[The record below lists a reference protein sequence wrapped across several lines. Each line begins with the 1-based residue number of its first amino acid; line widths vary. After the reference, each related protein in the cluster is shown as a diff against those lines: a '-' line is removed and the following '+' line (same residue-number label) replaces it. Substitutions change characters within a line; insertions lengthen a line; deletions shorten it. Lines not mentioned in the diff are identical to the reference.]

1 MRCIAFL
8 RAINVAGHATV
19 KMVDLKQ
26 AFVSAGC
33 RDVETCIQS
42 GNVIFQSPGAG
53 NAPTGAL
60 VGALKALLGAE
71 PVLMVRTERELTELE
86 QSAPFTRT
94 SVAGDA
100 KLYVVFLARKPA
112 RRPALPLT
120 LPKEG
125 LETIAMTDRE
135 AFVVSPR
142 KKTGFYGFPNAFI
155 EAAPGVLVSSNHGYQ
170 DRRALEAIISRQ
182 SSIASQGSRRNSPSR
197 FVVSSNRTRTSKIS
211 GSKPGARTSI
221 R

>member
-42 GNVIFQSPGAG
+42 GNVVFESPGAG

-60 VGALKALLGAE
+60 LGALKALLGAE
-71 PVLMVRTERELTELE
+71 PVLMVRTERELTQLE

-100 KLYVVFLARKPA
+100 KLYVVFLARKPV
-112 RRPALPLT
+112 RKPALPLT
-120 LPKEG
+120 FPKEG

-135 AFVVSPR
+135 AFVVSHR
-142 KKTGFYGFPNAFI
+142 KKNGFYGFPNAFI
-155 EAAPGVLVSSNHGYQ
+155 EDALGVPATSRNWSTVTRIVELLKKSSTGNRQAAVKAVAATRP
-170 DRRALEAIISRQ
+170 
-182 SSIASQGSRRNSPSR
+182 QGSSSRR
-197 FVVSSNRTRTSKIS
+197 T
-211 GSKPGARTSI
+211 ARE
-221 R
+221 RRR